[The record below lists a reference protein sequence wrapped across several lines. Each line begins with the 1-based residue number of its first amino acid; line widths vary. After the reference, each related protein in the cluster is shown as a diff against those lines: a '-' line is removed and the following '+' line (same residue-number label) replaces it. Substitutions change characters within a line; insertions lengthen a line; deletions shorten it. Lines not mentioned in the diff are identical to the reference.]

1 MALRLCTLRILQC
14 QPGDGFETRSMSGV
28 QANQQ
33 SRISRMRPT
42 QRMDL
47 LDQIGRELQSRF
59 TFGGIDEFLS
69 ACGIKPLAGYS
80 GPNSKWAYAKT
91 VLKDV
96 TDSTLL
102 EIAAELELKPIVAGG
117 VLVLPPRNWQA
128 ASELKLFI
136 SHISRDKDKAMRLKT
151 CLSAYA
157 IDGFVAHEDI
167 HPTLDWQVEIERAL
181 RNMDAFIAIHT
192 KGFSGS
198 IWTQQ
203 EIGFAVARDVKIIS
217 LRMGEDPTG
226 FISKHQALARGNR
239 TAEDIAKEV
248 DAILAEDAKTA
259 AKLAAAKKAKAAQTV
274 DDEIPF

>member
-1 MALRLCTLRILQC
+1 
-14 QPGDGFETRSMSGV
+14 
-28 QANQQ
+28 
-33 SRISRMRPT
+33 
-42 QRMDL
+42 
-47 LDQIGRELQSRF
+47 
-59 TFGGIDEFLS
+59 
-69 ACGIKPLAGYS
+69 
-80 GPNSKWAYAKT
+80 
-91 VLKDV
+91 
-96 TDSTLL
+96 
-102 EIAAELELKPIVAGG
+102 
-117 VLVLPPRNWQA
+117 
-128 ASELKLFI
+128 
-136 SHISRDKDKAMRLKT
+136 MRLKT